1 MNFLDKF
8 IQVDVKKNMGI
19 VGVTDEFFCVYLS
32 RLLKKE
38 KKNILVVVNSL
49 FEANNLY
56 SSLSNYTDKC
66 YLFPMDDFLTS
77 EALAISPDLQINR
90 LETIN
95 KILKFRD
102 DRDWKKYH
110 SGKDLSISISLEAN
124 ELLEIRIKELKYL
137 RLTMTSGRK
146 VEFKEGYQAYE
157 KYIEYIA
164 R

>member
-56 SSLSNYTDKC
+56 SSLSNYTEQMAKMGYDVLDANGKLRDMANLALVNYIITNHEYTTLQKNYLDYFLGRNPQNVC
-66 YLFPMDDFLTS
+66 YVDGFGTLNAVDETKKINEKNSGLFYL
-77 EALAISPDLQINR
+77 LLQSTKM
-90 LETIN
+90 E
-95 KILKFRD
+95 
-102 DRDWKKYH
+102 
-110 SGKDLSISISLEAN
+110 
-124 ELLEIRIKELKYL
+124 IKE
-137 RLTMTSGRK
+137 
-146 VEFKEGYQAYE
+146 
-157 KYIEYIA
+157 
-164 R
+164 